1 MFPARAPC
9 AAQGALGE
17 ARLQGCPYA
26 VWLEPRPE
34 VPILPAVVV
43 RVPHIGQGHD
53 LSGEPER
60 LERAEGLEKDRA
72 LQGRVTGLTG
82 LVIQWEVQEDRSWWP
97 NRKGDV
103 PGRGHAKRRDPS
115 LLDLAGRQSDG
126 LVADGSDRDEEHSV
140 HGHPPELDDDLCST
154 LDIAAGR
161 VRRHKADRVIGEAA
175 NDVRGFELAKA
186 IQWEHAI
193 RIAIRIIVTVGV
205 MIDAQILRSRVLGYQ
220 PVRAV
225 VLGEERLRQSRP
237 GRLVIGDP
245 FEGWVFGISLPRAFA
260 GSE

>member
-82 LVIQWEVQEDRSWWP
+82 LEI
-97 NRKGDV
+97 
-103 PGRGHAKRRDPS
+103 GHTSELQSPYDLVCR
-115 LLDLAGRQSDG
+115 LLL
-126 LVADGSDRDEEHSV
+126 E
-140 HGHPPELDDDLCST
+140 
-154 LDIAAGR
+154 
-161 VRRHKADRVIGEAA
+161 K
-175 NDVRGFELAKA
+175 KK
-186 IQWEHAI
+186 
-193 RIAIRIIVTVGV
+193 
-205 MIDAQILRSRVLGYQ
+205 
-220 PVRAV
+220 
-225 VLGEERLRQSRP
+225 
-237 GRLVIGDP
+237 
-245 FEGWVFGISLPRAFA
+245 
-260 GSE
+260 

>member
-72 LQGRVTGLTG
+72 LQGRVSGLTG
-82 LVIQWEVQEDRSWWP
+82 LVIQREVQEDRSRWP

-103 PGRGHAKRRDPS
+103 PGRGHA
-115 LLDLAGRQSDG
+115 
-126 LVADGSDRDEEHSV
+126 SV
-140 HGHPPELDDDLCST
+140 GIPAFSISRAVSPTDWWQTGQTGTRST
-154 LDIAAGR
+154 AST
-161 VRRHKADRVIGEAA
+161 
-175 NDVRGFELAKA
+175 
-186 IQWEHAI
+186 AI
-193 RIAIRIIVTVGV
+193 RRSSTTIFAARSISRLAEYDVTKLTASSARPP
-205 MIDAQILRSRVLGYQ
+205 MTFAASSSRRRSSGNTQ
-220 PVRAV
+220 F
-225 VLGEERLRQSRP
+225 GSR
-237 GRLVIGDP
+237 
-245 FEGWVFGISLPRAFA
+245 S
-260 GSE
+260 GSSSR

>member
-1 MFPARAPC
+1 VLRARLKA
-9 AAQGALGE
+9 ALGE

-205 MIDAQILRSRVLGYQ
+205 IRCADPAQPCSWLSAGTSCRSR
-220 PVRAV
+220 
-225 VLGEERLRQSRP
+225 
-237 GRLVIGDP
+237 
-245 FEGWVFGISLPRAFA
+245 
-260 GSE
+260 

>member
-1 MFPARAPC
+1 
-9 AAQGALGE
+9 
-17 ARLQGCPYA
+17 
-26 VWLEPRPE
+26 
-34 VPILPAVVV
+34 VVV

-140 HGHPPELDDDLCST
+140 HGGL
-154 LDIAAGR
+154 
-161 VRRHKADRVIGEAA
+161 GEACAGLLLQEGIKVRFKIVGFPDEHTVTGNQEEIFRHYGIEGPGLATTARQLLA
-175 NDVRGFELAKA
+175 N
-186 IQWEHAI
+186 H
-193 RIAIRIIVTVGV
+193 
-205 MIDAQILRSRVLGYQ
+205 
-220 PVRAV
+220 
-225 VLGEERLRQSRP
+225 
-237 GRLVIGDP
+237 
-245 FEGWVFGISLPRAFA
+245 
-260 GSE
+260 